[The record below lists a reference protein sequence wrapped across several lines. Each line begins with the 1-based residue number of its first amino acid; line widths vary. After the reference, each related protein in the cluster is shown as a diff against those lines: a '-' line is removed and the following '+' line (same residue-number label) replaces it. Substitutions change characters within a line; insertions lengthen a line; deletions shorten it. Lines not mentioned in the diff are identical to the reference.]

1 MDKETKKRN
10 KYNEKILEAVSK
22 RYGVTIDYV
31 RKCLRG
37 DRSGIV
43 PDRISKDYKEGVK
56 ELNEVVDETVEKI
69 TNK

>member
-10 KYNEKILEAVSK
+10 KYNEKILDVVSK
-22 RYGVTIDYV
+22 RYGVSIDYV

-37 DRSGIV
+37 DRTGIV
-43 PDRISKDYKEGVK
+43 PDRISKEYKDGVK
-56 ELNEVVDETVEKI
+56 ELDKVVDVTVEKI